1 MRPVKCRFCPWMIR
15 PQLLPAHI
23 WKRHPEE
30 WDRLVK
36 RREQAQRDARDREE
50 SIKER

>member
-1 MRPVKCRFCPWMIR
+1 MIR

-30 WDRLVK
+30 YEKLRQKLE
-36 RREQAQRDARDREE
+36 RAMEEARDREE